1 MKRMQVNRIRN
12 LALAGLT
19 AAALVSVLGG
29 CVTTGLTQPVVS
41 FSRQVSYGDSKAAE
55 VVTNEFGST
64 DLQMIAEKMVGSLLE
79 DPIFNSRPTLKLGTV
94 KNKTSEYIDTKNI
107 MSSIRTQ
114 VVKSHKAKIVSSND
128 ENQAVTD
135 ELSQQNQTGLYKK
148 KQVAKIGNMAA
159 AKYLLAGE
167 LTSIVKQN
175 SSTKDVFYK
184 FTLNLYNV
192 EENAIEWSE
201 EKEIRKTSKH

>member
-1 MKRMQVNRIRN
+1 MKRMQVNRIRG
-12 LALAGLT
+12 LALAT
-19 AAALVSVLGG
+19 LVSVLGG
-29 CVTTGLTQPVVS
+29 CATGLTQPVVS
-41 FSRQVSYGDSKAAE
+41 FSRQVSYGDSKAVE

-148 KQVAKIGNMAA
+148 KQIAKIGNMAA

-175 SSTKDVFYK
+175 SNTKDVFYK

>member
-1 MKRMQVNRIRN
+1 MQAYRIRG
-12 LALAGLT
+12 LALAGL

-41 FSRQVSYGDSKAAE
+41 FSRQVSYGDSKAVE

-167 LTSIVKQN
+167 LTSIVKQ
-175 SSTKDVFYK
+175 SSNTKDVFYK

>member
-1 MKRMQVNRIRN
+1 MQVNRIRR
-12 LALAGLT
+12 LALSGLAG
-19 AAALVSVLGG
+19 AALVSVLGG
-29 CVTTGLTQPVVS
+29 CVTTGLTQPVVN
-41 FSRQVSYGDSKAAE
+41 FSRQVSYGDSKAVE

-64 DLQMIAEKMVGSLLE
+64 DLQMIAEKMVTSLLE
-79 DPIFNSRPTLKLGTV
+79 DPIFNSRPTLKLGNV

-184 FTLNLYNV
+184 FTLNLY
-192 EENAIEWSE
+192 
-201 EKEIRKTSKH
+201 TSRRMP

>member
-1 MKRMQVNRIRN
+1 MKRMQVNRIRG

-41 FSRQVSYGDSKAAE
+41 FSRQVSYGDSKAVE

-79 DPIFNSRPTLKLGTV
+79 DPIFNVRPTLKLGTV

-148 KQVAKIGNMAA
+148 KQIAKIGNMAA

-175 SSTKDVFYK
+175 SNTKDVFYK

-201 EKEIRKTSKH
+201 EKEIRKTSKQ

>member
-1 MKRMQVNRIRN
+1 MKRMQAYRIRG
-12 LALAGLT
+12 LALAGL

-41 FSRQVSYGDSKAAE
+41 FSRQVSYGDSKAVE

-167 LTSIVKQN
+167 LTSIVKQ
-175 SSTKDVFYK
+175 SSNTKDVFYK

>member
-1 MKRMQVNRIRN
+1 MKRMQVNRIRT
-12 LALAGLT
+12 LALTGLA
-19 AAALVSVLGG
+19 AAALVSALSG

-41 FSRQVSYGDSKAAE
+41 FSRQVSYGDSKSVE

-175 SSTKDVFYK
+175 SNTKDVFYK